1 MAYTS
6 SNLFNRFQPLGVF
19 GFWHKAGDNFM
30 MQMYGMSGERLG
42 TIGQEPEGLSW
53 KLPAWK
59 QDFLAK
65 PSVSIRRG
73 IAWVSVV
80 TNKN

>member
-1 MAYTS
+1 
-6 SNLFNRFQPLGVF
+6 
-19 GFWHKAGDNFM
+19 

-42 TIGQEPEGLSW
+42 VIGQEPQGLPW

-65 PSVSIRRG
+65 PSVSVRRG
-73 IAWVSVV
+73 IAWVSTMGSGNDASCDLIVA
-80 TNKN
+80 

>member
-1 MAYTS
+1 
-6 SNLFNRFQPLGVF
+6 
-19 GFWHKAGDNFM
+19 

-42 TIGQEPEGLSW
+42 AIGQEPEGLLG

-65 PSVSIRRG
+65 PSVSIRRA
-73 IAWVSVV
+73 IAWVSS
-80 TNKN
+80 TGGITGANYDPISA